1 MHKRKFIG
9 IFIIAMSLG
18 LIAYQATRNE
28 SSVTFFTP
36 EEIFANPQQFAKK
49 TFRVS
54 GFVLEG
60 SKVWDRSTQTL
71 TFRMTDFH
79 DHTFLVSYK
88 GTPPDLFKEKQGVIV
103 EGRLDDFLDVQ
114 SATQVSERSDAQ
126 YILTEAKKFDV
137 LHLRANLLMVKHSEV
152 YNTGEDHS
160 QMREMKLRNSLFKE

>member
-1 MHKRKFIG
+1 MQTRKIIGFFI
-9 IFIIAMSLG
+9 IFISLG

-36 EEIFANPQQFAKK
+36 AEIFANPQQFYQK

-60 SKVWDRSTQTL
+60 TKVWDQSTQTL
-71 TFRMTDFH
+71 TFQMTDLN

-103 EGRLDDFLDVQ
+103 EGRLDEQ
-114 SATQVSERSDAQ
+114 ASDAL
-126 YILTEAKKFDV
+126 YVVTAPKL
-137 LHLRANLLMVKHSEV
+137 LHLKANLLMVKHSEV
-152 YNTGEDHS
+152 YNTQEDHS
-160 QMREMKLRNSLFKE
+160 EMREIKLRDSLFKN